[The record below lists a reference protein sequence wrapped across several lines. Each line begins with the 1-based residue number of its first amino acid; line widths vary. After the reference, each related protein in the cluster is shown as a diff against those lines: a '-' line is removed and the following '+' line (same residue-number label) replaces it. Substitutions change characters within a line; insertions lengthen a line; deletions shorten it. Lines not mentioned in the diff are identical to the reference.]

1 MIARKEALE
10 LLKNR
15 IPEQN
20 LINHSLESE
29 AVMKGLAKKLG
40 KDEDLWAVTGLLHD
54 LDYPETK
61 GDPERH
67 GLEAVKIL
75 NQMLPEDALQAIKA
89 HNGERN
95 GVTPETELDFALR
108 CAETVTGLVS
118 ANAMVRPQGMK
129 GMKPKSLKKKMKD
142 KAFAANVRRD
152 VILDCEKIGLS
163 IDDFFTSAI
172 TEIALIADQVGL
184 NKE

>member
-1 MIARKEALE
+1 MITREEALE

-20 LINHSLESE
+20 LINHALESE
-29 AVMKGLAKKLG
+29 AVMKGLAKRLG
-40 KDEDLWAVTGLLHD
+40 KDEDVWGIIGLLHD

-61 GDPERH
+61 DDPERH
-67 GLEAVKIL
+67 GLEAEKIL
-75 NQMLPEDALQAIKA
+75 NGMLPDYALQAIKA

-95 GVTPETELDFALR
+95 GVTPEAELDFALR

-118 ANAMVRPQGMK
+118 ANAMVRPAGMK

-142 KAFAANVRRD
+142 RAFAANVRRE

-163 IDDFFTSAI
+163 IDDFFTI
-172 TEIALIADQVGL
+172 TIAEIALIADQLGL